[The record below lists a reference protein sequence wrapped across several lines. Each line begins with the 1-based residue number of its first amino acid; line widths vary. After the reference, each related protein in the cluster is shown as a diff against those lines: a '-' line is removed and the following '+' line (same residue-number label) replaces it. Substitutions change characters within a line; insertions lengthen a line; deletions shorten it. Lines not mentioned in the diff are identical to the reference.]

1 MNEEDKVIEEARE
14 ALKAATEAFNKA
26 NEAKEALRNAEA
38 DCSVAALKLEL
49 LANSMEEN
57 EHIVK
62 LMDDMDFYRSLIT
75 YILDNWPTLEKK
87 GEQ

>member
-1 MNEEDKVIEEARE
+1 MNEEDKVIEETRA
-14 ALKAATEAFNKA
+14 AIKAATEAFNKMG
-26 NEAKEALRNAEA
+26 EAREALQHAEA

-49 LANSMEEN
+49 LANGMEEN
-57 EHIVK
+57 DHIVS

-75 YILDNWPTLEKK
+75 RTLDNWPTLEKK